1 MISAYK
7 YGSWEKIVE
16 FMEFR
21 DLLLNSVQ
29 FGLLKVERQLLEYSR
44 NTSKTTPL
52 SEVSS
57 KKPCSSKSE
66 AEW

>member
-1 MISAYK
+1 MEFVISAYK

-29 FGLLKVERQLLEYSR
+29 FGLLKVERQLLEYSG

-52 SEVSS
+52 SEVS
-57 KKPCSSKSE
+57 P
-66 AEW
+66 